1 MIRLNERGIDLFY
14 DLIASANQGISYWQA
29 KSDEGF
35 KSIYR
40 NIDVVKE
47 LSLNTTDFYRY
58 IAQITSDDDYIIE
71 H

>member
-35 KSIYR
+35 KSFYH
-40 NIDVVKE
+40 NIDVEKE
-47 LSLNTTDFYRY
+47 LRLNTTDFYRY
-58 IAQITSDDDYIIE
+58 IAQITADDDYIIE